1 MPYCAP
7 TTDSDSDTTSNNTV
21 FFDSEPPPTAM
32 SDPTV
37 PVPAPAAPSLQ
48 DLLQAIQQLNE
59 KHDHAQQQLRDEF
72 NSGQQKRDQA
82 IADLQAFARAATAT
96 SAPAVVPASPVPTAV
111 PAAPVPVATTERNLE
126 PRKRALPDIALFS
139 GQRSAYRVWALSA
152 RSKLALD
159 SESIGDHR
167 KQYAYLFAR
176 MTVEA
181 QNLVVAYFEQG
192 LLNDTGPHQFLEY
205 LDSIFIDPF
214 AADRALFHL
223 DNMRQGPSEPFALF
237 LPRFEKV
244 LQDANIIGDRNRIS
258 KLQTAMAPALRQAMV
273 YVNVPATYPEFTN
286 CMQNVASKAEQFL
299 PRPRRGHYSAF
310 TDNTTYSP
318 YAAHPV
324 SPAPAGPFVSSVP
337 PSAAARHPDAM
348 DWTPSVT
355 ATALQPLTDEER
367 ERLRRNRACFRC
379 RQTGHLRQ
387 NCPLNFVPTTTV
399 PVRSTNLP
407 QLAAPTPALPLPVP
421 TPASRDMSGNG
432 EL

>member
-7 TTDSDSDTTSNNTV
+7 TTDPDSDTTSNNTV

-310 TDNTTYSP
+310 TDN
-318 YAAHPV
+318 
-324 SPAPAGPFVSSVP
+324 
-337 PSAAARHPDAM
+337 
-348 DWTPSVT
+348 VT
-355 ATALQPLTDEER
+355 IY
-367 ERLRRNRACFRC
+367 
-379 RQTGHLRQ
+379 G
-387 NCPLNFVPTTTV
+387 
-399 PVRSTNLP
+399 
-407 QLAAPTPALPLPVP
+407 
-421 TPASRDMSGNG
+421 SR
-432 EL
+432 

>member
-7 TTDSDSDTTSNNTV
+7 TTDPDSDTTSNNTV

-111 PAAPVPVATTERNLE
+111 PAAP
-126 PRKRALPDIALFS
+126 
-139 GQRSAYRVWALSA
+139 
-152 RSKLALD
+152 LALD

-348 DWTPSVT
+348 DWTPTVT